1 MSKQEQNSEIKLNIA
16 LDENKIPQN
25 ITWEGEGMEAT
36 ECKAF
41 LLSLF
46 DKDTKETFK
55 IDLWTKEM
63 EVREMDR
70 FFYHTLS
77 AMSDTYMKATNNQ
90 ELVAAFKSFVNYF
103 GEKVEVIKPESEK

>member
-1 MSKQEQNSEIKLNIA
+1 MANNKQQSEIILKIE
-16 LDENKIPQN
+16 LDENKIPHRM
-25 ITWEGEGMEAT
+25 TWKGEGSEEK

-46 DKDTKETFK
+46 DKGTKETFK

-77 AMSDTYMKATNNQ
+77 AMTDTYMKATSNE
-90 ELVAAFKSFVNYF
+90 ELAGALKSFVQYF
-103 GEKVEVIKPESEK
+103 GDKIEIQKT